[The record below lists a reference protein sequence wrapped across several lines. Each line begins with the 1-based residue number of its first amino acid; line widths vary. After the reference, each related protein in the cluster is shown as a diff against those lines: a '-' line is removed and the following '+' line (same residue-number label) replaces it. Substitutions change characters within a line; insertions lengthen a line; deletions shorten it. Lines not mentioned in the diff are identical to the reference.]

1 MNDRVDYKA
10 LEKEIEF
17 LIPDCDAITVAA
29 VEAAE
34 YTMLSR
40 DERKEVLKVATE
52 MIGGRVPVILGCS
65 SPAPREVI
73 ELAEYAAKVNGDFI
87 QVLMPLRPWG
97 GQPTIA
103 ELMEFYTQVASASP
117 LPVTCYHNPGP
128 GADPPQ
134 DAFVKISEIDNI
146 RYFKESSRDITKISR
161 LIEQIELA
169 GRGHYF
175 TTMQPLLVTL
185 MLGGSGATMPP
196 PGTRIGAQ
204 IVKAFRAGDLET
216 ARFWARCYALFPGKW
231 GAYGLPPVMKSAMKH
246 FGVDLGQPCRPY
258 APVSPRDHEQIGQFL
273 RQVGLIG
280 ESGPSPHGFAC
291 RRRKAPASRY
301 LFKIVNDAVAA
312 VSDKRSRTA
321 RRRFA
326 RSWNGLKISSDKL
339 IIWFLRR
346 SSGFGKELTADGRRE
361 QQLWRE
367 QRLRNLQGLAHRSKQ
382 RFGAQDK

>member
-1 MNDRVDYKA
+1 MATTKQISGIIGACLTPFDVNDRIDYKA

-40 DERKEVLKVATE
+40 DERKEILKVATE

-73 ELAEYAAKVNGDFI
+73 ELAEYSAKVGGDFI

-246 FGVDLGQPCRPY
+246 FGAARSHRVGGVLGQ
-258 APVSPRDHEQIGQFL
+258 S
-273 RQVGLIG
+273 
-280 ESGPSPHGFAC
+280 
-291 RRRKAPASRY
+291 
-301 LFKIVNDAVAA
+301 
-312 VSDKRSRTA
+312 
-321 RRRFA
+321 RRRFY
-326 RSWNGLKISSDKL
+326 SSSDAAATL
-339 IIWFLRR
+339 GWPADHRR
-346 SSGFGKELTADGRRE
+346 VDGILYPSGVGEPIAGHVLSQSRPRCRPTAGC
-361 QQLWRE
+361 LC
-367 QRLRNLQGLAHRSKQ
+367 
-382 RFGAQDK
+382 

>member
-1 MNDRVDYKA
+1 MAITKRISGIIGACLTPFAEDDRIDYKA
-10 LEKEIEF
+10 LEREIEF
-17 LIPDCDAITVAA
+17 LLPDCDAITVAA

-40 DERKEVLKVATE
+40 DERKELLRVATE
-52 MIGGRVPVILGCS
+52 MIGRRVPVILGCS

-73 ELAEYAAKVNGDFI
+73 ELAEYAAKVGGDFV

-204 IVKAFRAGDLET
+204 IVKAFRVGDLET
-216 ARFWARCYALFPGKW
+216 ARFWARSYALFPGKW
-231 GAYGLPPVMKSAMKH
+231 EAYGLPPVMKSAMKH
-246 FGVDLGQPCRPY
+246 FGVDIGNPSRPY

-280 ESGPSPHGFAC
+280 ESGPTPQSLLD
-291 RRRKAPASRY
+291 ASE
-301 LFKIVNDAVAA
+301 
-312 VSDKRSRTA
+312 
-321 RRRFA
+321 
-326 RSWNGLKISSDKL
+326 KL
-339 IIWFLRR
+339 RQEDTFLR
-346 SSGFGKELTADGRRE
+346 
-361 QQLWRE
+361 
-367 QRLRNLQGLAHRSKQ
+367 
-382 RFGAQDK
+382 

>member
-1 MNDRVDYKA
+1 MATTKQISGIIGACLTPFDVNDRVDYKA

-146 RYFKESSRDITKISR
+146 RYFKESSRDITKIS
-161 LIEQIELA
+161 
-169 GRGHYF
+169 
-175 TTMQPLLVTL
+175 
-185 MLGGSGATMPP
+185 
-196 PGTRIGAQ
+196 
-204 IVKAFRAGDLET
+204 
-216 ARFWARCYALFPGKW
+216 
-231 GAYGLPPVMKSAMKH
+231 
-246 FGVDLGQPCRPY
+246 
-258 APVSPRDHEQIGQFL
+258 
-273 RQVGLIG
+273 
-280 ESGPSPHGFAC
+280 
-291 RRRKAPASRY
+291 
-301 LFKIVNDAVAA
+301 
-312 VSDKRSRTA
+312 
-321 RRRFA
+321 
-326 RSWNGLKISSDKL
+326 LK
-339 IIWFLRR
+339 
-346 SSGFGKELTADGRRE
+346 
-361 QQLWRE
+361 
-367 QRLRNLQGLAHRSKQ
+367 
-382 RFGAQDK
+382 